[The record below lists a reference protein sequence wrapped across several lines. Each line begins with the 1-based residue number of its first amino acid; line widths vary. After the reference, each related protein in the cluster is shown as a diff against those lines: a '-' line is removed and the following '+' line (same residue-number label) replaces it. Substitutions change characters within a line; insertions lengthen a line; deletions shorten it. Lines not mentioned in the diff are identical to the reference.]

1 MIQKILGLAWVSLI
15 ITFMMTVGGCSRQ
28 STETKGMQSVNNTFT
43 IVAHRGF
50 SAIAPEN
57 TLIAME
63 KAVEIGADG
72 CETDVFR
79 CKTGEIVLS
88 HDNSAKRTTGVDKH
102 ITDMTFEEV
111 EALDAGSWKGPQFKG
126 ERIPTLQAYLKLLK
140 DAHCHAVV
148 EIKMEG
154 ITRQV
159 LDIIKAEGMFENTTV
174 IAFSGNVIR
183 EVRAMEPDISCAWL
197 YSEELKGTEEERAKI
212 IVEKVRATNAH
223 IIDIAHTMLTKAIL
237 AELHKQGILVWAWT
251 VDDPARMKELLEWGL
266 DSITTN
272 RPDLA
277 LEVRKNAK

>member
-1 MIQKILGLAWVSLI
+1 MAQKLLGPAWVSLI
-15 ITFMMTVGGCSRQ
+15 IIFMMTLGGCSRQ
-28 STETKGMQSVNNTFT
+28 SIDTKGIKTVNNTFT

-72 CETDVFR
+72 CETDVLR

-88 HDNSAKRTTGVDKH
+88 HDKSAKRTTGVDKQ
-102 ITDMTFEEV
+102 ITDMTFAEIET
-111 EALDAGSWKGPQFKG
+111 LDAGSWKGPQFKG

-183 EVRAMEPDISCAWL
+183 EVRTMEPDISCAWL

-237 AELHKQGILVWAWT
+237 EELHKQGILVWAWT

-277 LEVRKNAK
+277 LEVRKNVQ